1 MTHWINYIFIAILTG
16 GLFLQLISD
25 SRRINLAAFSGTLLM
40 AFVINIQFWS
50 FTFALSKLITGL
62 MAILILNLSPNLMTQ
77 SLFEGSRTSKV
88 FRGVAFAFLL
98 ILILFIVPKSSIFL
112 SIPLEQT
119 LAALFMMVSGFVT
132 LGISQNPYRVILGLI
147 VLFLG
152 FEIIYGSVESSLLIN
167 GMLAAVDLL
176 VALIGSYLITNSLA
190 EEEQ

>member
-1 MTHWINYIFIAILTG
+1 MTHWINYVFIAILTG

-25 SRRINLAAFSGTLLM
+25 SRRINLITFSGVLLM

-62 MAILILNLSPNLMTQ
+62 MAILILNLSPNVITQ
-77 SLFEGSRTSKV
+77 SMFDDSRTSKV

-98 ILILFIVPKSSIFL
+98 VLILFLVPKSSLFL

-147 VLFLG
+147 ALFLG

-190 EEEQ
+190 EEEE